1 MAVSAINITIEQGA
15 DFSATY
21 NIKNPDE
28 SSATLSGYNVIG
40 TLKKHPGA
48 TTGVSFVISLTIST
62 AILEVSLSRTVTA
75 ALSPGRYYYDLFLV
89 APGGTRT
96 KVIEGNAL
104 VNGSATLPT

>member
-15 DFSATY
+15 DFTATY

-28 SSATLSGYNVIG
+28 SVASLESYAVAG

-48 TTGVSFVISLTIST
+48 TTGYEFVTSLTVNT
-62 AILEVSLSRTVTA
+62 AILDISLSRTVTA
-75 ALSPGRYYYDLFLV
+75 SLDPGRYYYDLFLI

-96 KVIEGNAL
+96 KIIEGNAL

>member
-1 MAVSAINITIEQGA
+1 MSVTAINITIEQGA
-15 DFSATY
+15 DFAATY

-28 SSATLSGYNVIG
+28 SAASLLSYIAIG

-48 TTGVSFVISLTIST
+48 ATGVEFVTSLTTST
-62 AILEVSLSRTVTA
+62 AVLEVSLSRTVTA
-75 ALSPGRYYYDLFLV
+75 SLSPGRYYYDLFLV

>member
-15 DFSATY
+15 DFTATY

-28 SSATLSGYNVIG
+28 SAASLASYTVEG

-48 TTGVSFVISLTIST
+48 NTGYEFVTSLTTST
-62 AILEVSLSRTVTA
+62 AVLDISLSRTVTA
-75 ALSPGRYYYDLFLV
+75 SLDPGRYYYDLFLI

-96 KVIEGNAL
+96 KIIEGNAL

>member
-1 MAVSAINITIEQGA
+1 MAVTAINIVIEQGE

-28 SSATLSGYNVIG
+28 STAILANYTVIG

-48 TTGVSFVISLTIST
+48 ATGVEFITSLTTST
-62 AILEVSLSRTVTA
+62 AVLEISLSRTVTA

-89 APGGTRT
+89 APGGRRT
-96 KVIEGNAL
+96 KIIEGNAL

>member
-1 MAVSAINITIEQGA
+1 MAVTAINITIEQGA

-21 NIKNPDE
+21 NIRNPDE
-28 SSATLSGYNVIG
+28 TAAFLLSYTVVG

-48 TTGVSFVISLTIST
+48 VTGVSFVTSLTTST
-62 AILEVSLSRTVTA
+62 AVLEVSLSRTVTA

>member
-1 MAVSAINITIEQGA
+1 MAVTAINIVIEQGE

-28 SSATLSGYNVIG
+28 SAALLANYTVIG

-48 TTGVSFVISLTIST
+48 VTGVEFITSLTTST
-62 AILEVSLSRTVTA
+62 AVLEISLSRTVTA

-89 APGGTRT
+89 APGGRRT
-96 KVIEGNAL
+96 KIIEGNAL

>member
-1 MAVSAINITIEQGA
+1 MATAAINITIEQGA
-15 DFSATY
+15 DFTATY

-28 SSATLSGYNVIG
+28 SAASLASYTVVG

-48 TTGVSFVISLTIST
+48 TNGYEFVTSLTTST
-62 AILEVSLSRTVTA
+62 AVLDISLSRTVTA
-75 ALSPGRYYYDLFLV
+75 SLDPGRYYYDLFLI

-96 KVIEGNAL
+96 KIIEGNVL

>member
-1 MAVSAINITIEQGA
+1 MAVTAINITIEQGA

-21 NIKNPDE
+21 NIRNPDE
-28 SSATLSGYNVIG
+28 SAASLLSHTVVG

-48 TTGVSFVISLTIST
+48 ATGVSFVTSLTTST
-62 AILEVSLSRTVTA
+62 AVLEVSLSRTVTA
-75 ALSPGRYYYDLFLV
+75 ELSPGRYYYDLFLV